1 MNKLTSDFE
10 TLCIGRYLID
20 MPGSMDVS
28 GSAKVQDVDFDVKP
42 MSKEAYQREVAQ
54 REQQLNAI
62 KSIHGYQSVYTSGEA
77 RGDDTRYFV
86 HLSGA
91 VADAASRVIEGYKW
105 DRGYRFRL
113 TIEGSDFTNPDQTN
127 DPIVKQM
134 AVKNDVPE
142 KTRLVLS
149 LLENVRGRNDDEI
162 PTEPGLCFFGGFLPS
177 RADDSEEVSTQYVPR
192 DHYDVTLK
200 VMTDPRIREETSL
213 LKRGGQARDTVK
225 AAGGKVIRYGTIDLQ
240 SMKADEW
247 LVSGRTVAGLFGY
260 VFALEAN
267 TTTSTRL
274 APFLSLDMSVGDGI
288 KDSNGNKIEKASFTE
303 GEAVA
308 LWDAI
313 SRTLRP
319 RPNGF

>member
-1 MNKLTSDFE
+1 MNELSLDFK
-10 TLCIGRYLID
+10 TRCIGRYLIN
-20 MPGSMDVS
+20 MPMDTDAS
-28 GSAKVQDVDFDVKP
+28 GYAKIQGVDFNVKL
-42 MSKEAYQREVAQ
+42 MSKEAYQREIAQ
-54 REQQLNAI
+54 REQQLNAM
-62 KSIHGYQSVYTSGEA
+62 KSIHGYQSVYASGEV
-77 RGDDTRYFV
+77 RGADTRYFI

-91 VADAASRVIEGYKW
+91 VADAASRVIEAYKW

-113 TIEGSDFTNPDQTN
+113 AIEGSDFTNPDQTN
-127 DPIVKQM
+127 DPIVKQL

-162 PTEPGLCFFGGFLPS
+162 PIEPGLCFFGGFLPG
-177 RADDSEEVSTQYVPR
+177 RADDSEEVSIQYIPR
-192 DHYDVTLK
+192 DHYDVTFK
-200 VMTDPRIREETSL
+200 AMTDPRIREETTL
-213 LKRGGQARDTVK
+213 LKRGGQTRDTVK
-225 AAGGKVIRYGTIDLQ
+225 NAGGEVIRYGTIDLQ

-247 LVSGRTVAGLFGY
+247 LVSGKTGAGLFGY

-274 APFLSLDMSVGDGI
+274 APFFSLDMSVGDAN
-288 KDSNGNKIEKASFTE
+288 KDSSGNKIERASFTE

-308 LWDAI
+308 IWDAI